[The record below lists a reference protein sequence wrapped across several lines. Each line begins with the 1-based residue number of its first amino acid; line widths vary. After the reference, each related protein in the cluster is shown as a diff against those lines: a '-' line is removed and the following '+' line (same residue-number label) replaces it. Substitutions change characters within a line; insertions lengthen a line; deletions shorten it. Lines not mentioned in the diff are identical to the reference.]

1 MVWKA
6 YTCLNIWFNLTFNA
20 PFWSLINGSKITN
33 LCECLAKSA
42 VISKLLRTR
51 FRPIYRL
58 FPYIVGLY
66 IVMTLSI
73 PRIQS
78 IADLLG
84 SNLKNEPQTASF
96 LNLRLD
102 RCNSQVKNIKNR
114 CYRRLL
120 NLAAC
125 NFTANWNCFKAHIC
139 SELIEYHWNFIGV
152 FSIFCNNL
160 LS

>member
-58 FPYIVGLY
+58 FLYIVGLY
-66 IVMTLSI
+66 IVMTI
-73 PRIQS
+73 PIPMVQRITY
-78 IADLLG
+78 LLC
-84 SNLKNEPQTASF
+84 SNSKMNYKGPHF

-102 RCNSQVKNIKNR
+102 RCNSQVENIKMGAKDHYWIWLPVISQQTENVSR
-114 CYRRLL
+114 HIFTL
-120 NLAAC
+120 NWVSLK
-125 NFTANWNCFKAHIC
+125 F
-139 SELIEYHWNFIGV
+139 HW
-152 FSIFCNNL
+152 SI
-160 LS
+160 